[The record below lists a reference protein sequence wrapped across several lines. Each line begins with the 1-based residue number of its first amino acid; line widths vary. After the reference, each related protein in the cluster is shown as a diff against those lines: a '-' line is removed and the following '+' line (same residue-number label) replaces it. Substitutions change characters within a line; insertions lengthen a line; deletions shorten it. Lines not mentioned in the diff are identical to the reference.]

1 MVISTIFFAPNN
13 DGFNDTWGIKT
24 QKKLQL
30 AFSIASEKWCSNS
43 KLATHGKTLSIR
55 NRFLRT
61 IVGLWS
67 IMTAIKRLKG
77 IFR

>member
-1 MVISTIFFAPNN
+1 MAISTIFFAPNN
-13 DGFNDTWGIKT
+13 NGFNDTWGIKT

-43 KLATHGKTLSIR
+43 KLATNGKTLSIR
-55 NRFLRT
+55 NHFLRT
-61 IVGLWS
+61 IVGLWF
-67 IMTAIKRLKG
+67 IMTAIKYVKD